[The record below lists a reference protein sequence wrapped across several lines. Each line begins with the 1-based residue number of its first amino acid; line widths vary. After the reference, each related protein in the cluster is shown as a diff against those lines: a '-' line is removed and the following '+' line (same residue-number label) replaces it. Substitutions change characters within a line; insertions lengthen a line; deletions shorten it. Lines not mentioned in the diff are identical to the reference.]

1 MNIHTFKDV
10 ASSARNALANDL
22 EDDDDENDV
31 APLRRE
37 VEGEEEGSSEQVL
50 CIKFCPGLF

>member
-10 ASSARNALANDL
+10 ASSARNALINDL
-22 EDDDDENDV
+22 EEDEEDNDV

-37 VEGEEEGSSEQVL
+37 VEGEEEGSSEQV
-50 CIKFCPGLF
+50 